1 MSAATPAAMPAT
13 AAADLSD
20 AVVVIANAGLGQAE
34 PALSGRML
42 GTWLRTVAELRM
54 RPRALAF
61 YTAGV
66 TMVADD
72 SPVLAELRA
81 LAQAGV
87 PVIACRTC
95 LEFYG
100 LLDRVA
106 VGEVGN
112 MAQIVELQ
120 AQAAKVVTL

>member
-1 MSAATPAAMPAT
+1 MSAT

-20 AVVVIANAGLGQAE
+20 AVVVIANAGLGHAE
-34 PALSGRML
+34 PALSQRML

-54 RPRALAF
+54 RPRALAL

-66 TMVADD
+66 AMVADD
-72 SPVLAELRA
+72 SPVLSELRA
-81 LAQAGV
+81 LAQVGV

-95 LEFYG
+95 LEFYA

-120 AQAAKVVTL
+120 AGAAKVVTL

>member
-1 MSAATPAAMPAT
+1 MPDAMPDAT
-13 AAADLSD
+13 ATDLSD

-34 PALSGRML
+34 PGLSQRML

-72 SPVLAELRA
+72 SPVLSELRA

-120 AQAAKVVTL
+120 AGAAKVVTL